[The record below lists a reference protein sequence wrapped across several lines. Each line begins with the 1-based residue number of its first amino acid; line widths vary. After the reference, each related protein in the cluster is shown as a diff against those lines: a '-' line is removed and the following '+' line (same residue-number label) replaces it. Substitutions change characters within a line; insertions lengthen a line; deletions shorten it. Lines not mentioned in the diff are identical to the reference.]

1 MKYSDYDFG
10 DVFIKLVWENEG
22 FVDWSRS
29 FWEEDLAW
37 VMEISLED
45 LPDWGDLS
53 SWKDFWLK
61 VGRDRS
67 NSRELDRVFTKFY
80 TLSLCIFY
88 GFDVFSLVVTAS
100 YQDFIGSAK
109 DMAEA
114 ISFGVLWVFYGF
126 VGVDWGVLSLSLDL
140 SLEKFAG

>member
-45 LPDWGDLS
+45 LPDWDDLS
-53 SWKDFWLK
+53 SWEGQK
-61 VGRDRS
+61 
-67 NSRELDRVFTKFY
+67 
-80 TLSLCIFY
+80 
-88 GFDVFSLVVTAS
+88 
-100 YQDFIGSAK
+100 
-109 DMAEA
+109 
-114 ISFGVLWVFYGF
+114 
-126 VGVDWGVLSLSLDL
+126 
-140 SLEKFAG
+140 